1 MGLHHFVRHGQA
13 SHNIAP
19 ELIGGQAHDAT
30 LTERGR
36 RQARLFGHY
45 MRAQVLRPTY
55 VAHSGATRA
64 QDTCKIA
71 VVTADLS
78 IDPVIDPRL
87 HEVSQGA
94 AEGMPRVDVY
104 TPEYVRYL
112 QEAGLDGKYPD
123 GGESI
128 RDVQQRMVE
137 AMYATEREQPEG
149 TMMYFSHGLA
159 IRALAGHVLDLP
171 KSTIL
176 ELTTEN
182 LSITTI
188 TIGDDGRAT
197 VRDIGKTVINE

>member
-1 MGLHHFVRHGQA
+1 MGVHHFVRHGEA
-13 SHNIAP
+13 SHNIAT
-19 ELIGGQAHDAT
+19 ELIGGRAHDAT

-36 RQARLFGHY
+36 RQARQFGNY
-45 MRAQVLRPTY
+45 LRVKGIRPNY
-55 VAHSGATRA
+55 VGHSGATRA
-64 QDTCKIA
+64 ENTCEIA
-71 VVTADLS
+71 LSVARLS
-78 IDPVIDPRL
+78 IVPVIDPRL

-94 AEGMPRVDVY
+94 AEGMPRADVY
-104 TPEYVRYL
+104 TPEYVQYL
-112 QEAGLDGKYPD
+112 HEAGLDGRYPD

-128 RDVQQRMVE
+128 RDVQQRMAQ
-137 AMYATEREQPEG
+137 AMYDTEREQPEG
-149 TMMYFSHGLA
+149 TKMYFSHGLA
-159 IRALAGHVLDLP
+159 IRALAGRILNLP